1 MTAPADPREPYDVI
15 GIGLATADLG
25 LACPAEP
32 VRERVRGDAHGS
44 DPGTAPYRNAPII
57 RELLGREVHPA
68 DEPTAFQE
76 FAV

>member
-1 MTAPADPREPYDVI
+1 GEPHPTPPAPGAPP
-15 GIGLATADLG
+15 
-25 LACPAEP
+25 PAP
-32 VRERVRGDAHGS
+32 GSRPPPAPPPGAGGAGGPPHGS
-44 DPGTAPYRNAPII
+44 DPGTAPYRNASII